1 MPRPA
6 ARVPYHRD
14 VRLSR
19 AILAVLAVTLVGV
32 AGVTWYLTRPEAPEP
47 PWLGV
52 VGVAD
57 VLAGDARS
65 RWRDGPASE
74 ASFSEPFGVAVARDG
89 VIHVSDAGESHRIR
103 RITPDGMVTTFVGAG
118 RGFADGLGAAARFST
133 PSAIAFGPDGTL
145 YVADTG
151 NHAIRRVT
159 PEGDVTTIAGDGVA
173 GYVDGPASQARFNG
187 PVGVAVDGAG
197 RVIVADTYNDRIRV
211 IDTDGE
217 VRTLA
222 GGLPGFT
229 DGTPFEARF
238 DTPCGVAV
246 DGRGRVLVADTGNGL
261 VRRIDPDGTV
271 TTVPLSRSS
280 AAPDLAAGMPGA
292 ADADPRTSPLIGL
305 ERPIAVAVGPGEDV
319 YVVDERGEVVLI
331 PTRGDARLL
340 AGNSVSGFADGAG
353 GDARFRRPSGIAIRR
368 NPLRVG
374 TQDALV
380 IADAGNALVRR
391 VEPLLAGERRSAA
404 GRLTSWFA
412 TSPQLRIPPSPRMA
426 PAFDADAFARTP
438 LIWPIAPLEGPHE
451 IAGTFAEARGEEGQE
466 RFHAGL
472 DVREVQ
478 GTLVR
483 AVRDGI
489 VASPIS
495 TGAFDTLNEY
505 VRIGSLTY
513 VHIRAGRRSGRS
525 ALTAGSESRPYQR
538 AGGRFSKVE
547 GRPPTAEID
556 LSRFAPVLAPDGT
569 LLRMRV
575 KRGAFFA
582 TGDVVG
588 SINRFNHVH
597 LNVGWAGEEHNP
609 LQFRL
614 VRFVDTI
621 RPTIAAHGVRLF
633 DEAGQPLNPDR
644 VAAAPPRRRGR
655 ARRPR
660 RLPPLE
666 PVAVR
671 GRVRIVVDAWDQA
684 EGNIPSR
691 RLGLYAL
698 GYQVL
703 TRDRQPVPGFE
714 SPRMTLRFDRM
725 PLDRTAPRQVYAG
738 GSGIPVYG
746 SSRTQFL
753 YVVTTTYREGVATP
767 GWWDTASTAP
777 GEYVLRVIGEDFSGN
792 RATRDL
798 AVIVGP

>member
-1 MPRPA
+1 
-6 ARVPYHRD
+6 
-14 VRLSR
+14 VRLTR
-19 AILAVLAVTLVGV
+19 AIWGLLAIMLLASGIT
-32 AGVTWYLTRPEAPEP
+32 TWYLTRPEGPEP

-57 VLAGDARS
+57 VLAGDGRNG
-65 RWRDGPASE
+65 WRDGPAGE
-74 ASFSEPFGVAVARDG
+74 ARFSEPFGVAVAPDG
-89 VIHVSDAGESHRIR
+89 IVHVSDAGESHRLR
-103 RITPDGMVTTFVGAG
+103 RIARDGTVTTLAGAR
-118 RGFADGLGAAARFST
+118 RGFADGRGVAARFST
-133 PSAIAFGPDGTL
+133 PSAIAVAPDGTL

-159 PEGDVTTIAGDGVA
+159 PDGVVTTVAGDGIA
-173 GYVDGPASQARFNG
+173 GYVDGPATQARFNG
-187 PVGVAVDGAG
+187 PVGVTVDDAG
-197 RVIVADTYNDRIRV
+197 RVIVADTYNDRIRI
-211 IDTDGE
+211 IDAGGE

-222 GGLPGFT
+222 GGDLPGYA
-229 DGTPFEARF
+229 DGSPLEVRF

-246 DGRGRVLVADTGNGL
+246 DGRGRILVADTGNGL

-271 TTVPLSRSS
+271 STVPLSQSAPATGPGVEAAGPTDGDPRSS
-280 AAPDLAAGMPGA
+280 PI
-292 ADADPRTSPLIGL
+292 IGL
-305 ERPIAVAVGPGEDV
+305 ERPIAVASGPGGDL

-331 PTRGDARLL
+331 PARGDARLL
-340 AGNSVSGFADGAG
+340 AGNSVAGFANGVG
-353 GDARFRRPSGIAIRR
+353 GGARFRRPSGIAIGREAGR
-368 NPLRVG
+368 AHARI
-374 TQDALV
+374 ALV
-380 IADAGNALVRR
+380 VADAGNALVRR
-391 VEPLLAGERRSAA
+391 VEPLMARRRRSTA
-404 GRLTSWFA
+404 GLLTPW
-412 TSPQLRIPPSPRMA
+412 LA
-426 PAFDADAFARTP
+426 PAPPLVAPPPRRIDPTFDVDTFARTP

-451 IAGTFAEARGEEGQE
+451 VAGTFAEARGEEGQE

-478 GTLVR
+478 GTPVH

-505 VRIGSLTY
+505 VRIGELAY
-513 VHIRAGRRSGRS
+513 VHIRVGRGSGTS
-525 ALTAGSESRPYQR
+525 VQTAGSESRPYQLR
-538 AGGRFSKVE
+538 GGLSSKAE
-547 GRPPTAEID
+547 GRLPKAEID
-556 LSRFAPVLAPDGT
+556 LDRFAPVYDADGT

-609 LQFRL
+609 LRFRL
-614 VRFVDTI
+614 VQFVDTI

-633 DEAGQPLNPDR
+633 DETGQPLNPDR
-644 VAAAPPRRRGR
+644 VAAAPARRRGR

-660 RLPPLE
+660 RLPPVE
-666 PVAVR
+666 PVIVR
-671 GRVRIVVDAWDQA
+671 GRVRIIVDAWDQA

-691 RLGLYAL
+691 RLGVYAL

-703 TRDRQPVPGFE
+703 ARDERPVAGFE
-714 SPRMTLRFDRM
+714 SPRVTLQFDRM

-746 SSRTQFL
+746 ANRTQFL
-753 YVVTTTYREGVATP
+753 YVVTTTYRDGVATP
-767 GWWDTASTAP
+767 GWWDTTSLAP
-777 GEYVLRVIGEDFSGN
+777 GEYVLRVFCEDFSGN
-792 RATRDL
+792 RTTRDL
-798 AVIVGP
+798 RVVVPPGIR